1 VAGADKAAQKI
12 VCSLLLVLI
21 GTILTFSHSQKTFNK
36 KDTIADT
43 QIRKNVF
50 YHYNVTLRIF
60 NETMDLCLP
69 EPDVNGIEVHDS
81 RLFDGL

>member
-1 VAGADKAAQKI
+1 MAGADKAVQKI

-21 GTILTFSHSQKTFNK
+21 GTILTYSLSQNRFSK
-36 KDTIADT
+36 KDDVADT

-69 EPDVNGIEVHDS
+69 GPDVNAIEVHDP